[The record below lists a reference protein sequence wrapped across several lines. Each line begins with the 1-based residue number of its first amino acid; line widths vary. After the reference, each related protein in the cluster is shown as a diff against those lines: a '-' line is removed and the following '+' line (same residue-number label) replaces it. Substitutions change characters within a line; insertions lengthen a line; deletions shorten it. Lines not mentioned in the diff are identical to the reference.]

1 MEKER
6 KLNEKSCGA
15 VVFSG
20 GAENRRYILVR
31 EANGFWCFP
40 KGHMEAG
47 ETEEETALR
56 EVLEETGADVRLIGG
71 FRMTDEYALV
81 REGRPD
87 VTKQVVYFLAQT
99 DQTSF
104 QPRDQDEIT
113 EVRLMD
119 AKSALAA
126 FRMERFCQILLETE
140 LFLNGLEARQSQERT
155 AASLRRFD
163 NHDARL
169 PYYELMLER
178 ELKDL
183 PDFPLPDGYGLELYA
198 PGDRDAWIDIEKS
211 AREFDTRVEGEE
223 AWKRFYE
230 GHDDELRER
239 MFFAVSPTGE
249 KAATATAYYD
259 IRSGDDGITGWL
271 HWVAVRRE
279 EQGRGLS
286 KPLIACMLRKMQS
299 LGYRRAV
306 VPTQTTTWLAC
317 KVYLDLGFRPIPKNA
332 ERNRAGWEIVR
343 TLTDHPALR
352 SFAETDVDRFLTG
365 SGKHSEKSSE

>member
-1 MEKER
+1 MEKEKKR
-6 KLNEKSCGA
+6 NEKSCGA

-20 GAENRRYILVR
+20 SSENRRYVLVR
-31 EANGFWCFP
+31 EANDFWCFP

-47 ETEEETALR
+47 ETEKETALR

-87 VTKQVVYFLAQT
+87 VTKEVVYFLAQT

-104 QPRDQDEIT
+104 LPRDRGEIT

-119 AKSALAA
+119 EKAALAS
-126 FRMERFCQILLETE
+126 FRTERLRQILLEAGQ
-140 LFLNGLEARQSQERT
+140 FLNSLEARQSRERT

-169 PYYELMLER
+169 PYYELMLEK
-178 ELKDL
+178 ELTDL
-183 PDFPLPDGYGLELYA
+183 PDLSLPEGYGLALYM
-198 PGDRDAWIDIEKS
+198 PGDRDEWIAIEKS
-211 AREFDTRVEGEE
+211 AREFDSREEGEE

-239 MFFAVSPTGE
+239 MFFAVGPEGE

-286 KPLIACMLRKMQS
+286 KPLIACVLRKMQA

-306 VPTQTTTWLAC
+306 IPTQTTTWLAC

-365 SGKHSEKSSE
+365 SGKHKE